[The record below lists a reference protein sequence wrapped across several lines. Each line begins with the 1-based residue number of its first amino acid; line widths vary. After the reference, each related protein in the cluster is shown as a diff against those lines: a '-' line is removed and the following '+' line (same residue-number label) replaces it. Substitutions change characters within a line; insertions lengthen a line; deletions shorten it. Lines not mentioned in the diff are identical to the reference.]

1 MWTRSVFVPVL
12 AAGLAVSASAALAQT
27 EITPAASGVTA
38 STNDGN
44 LPANVVDNNLATRW
58 SANGDGQWLQLDLG
72 TVRSV
77 GSVAVAVYNGNSRQ
91 NRFDLQLS
99 SGGGVWTT
107 VWSGQSSGNTTLEE
121 VYDFADADARYVRYL
136 GHSATT
142 STFNSVTEVSVFAGT
157 TVPTDTPTPVPTATP
172 TAAPTSTPTPT
183 PVPSQTEITPGGSR
197 VSASTNDGNL
207 PANTVDGSLATRW
220 SANGDGQWIQYDLG
234 ATHTIAYVRLA
245 VYNGNTRQN
254 RFDLQVGGSSTGPWT
269 NVITSGLTSGTT
281 TALETHEF
289 ADASAR
295 YVRYLGH
302 TSTTSTF
309 NSLSEVEIWGSACT
323 SCPTPT
329 PTATPTPVAATPTPQ
344 PTATPNPSGFRHPG
358 VLVNRGQ
365 LDFVK
370 AKIQANAQPWKAAFD
385 KAVADSHGSLSYTA
399 HPRSVVECGPSSNP
413 NLGCSEERSDAQAA
427 YTHALLW
434 YFTGNS
440 AHANKAIQIMNAW
453 SGTITDHT
461 NHNAP
466 LQTGWAGSMWAPAG
480 EIIAHTGAAWSTS
493 DRDRFKSMLR
503 NVYRPELI
511 NGSCANGNWE
521 LIMTNALMGI
531 SVFLDDRPGF
541 DKAVLLWRGR
551 VPAYVYQTT
560 DGSSPRAPGHC
571 SRPSWYGQ
579 TTFVDGVGQETCRDF
594 GHMEWGL
601 MAGVDAAETAYQQ
614 GLDLYAEQSK
624 RWRDGLE
631 FHAKYDLGAPV
642 PSWLCGGS
650 VSTANTTAW
659 EIAYNHYVN
668 RKGHS
673 MPNTAQ
679 MVQRVRPTG
688 INYFIAWE
696 TLTHAGTGNAG
707 F

>member
-1 MWTRSVFVPVL
+1 MRKRSVFVPVL
-12 AAGLAVSASAALAQT
+12 AVSLALSASAALSQT
-27 EITPAASGVTA
+27 YTEVTPGASGATA

-44 LPANVVDNNLATRW
+44 TPANAVDNNLATRW

-72 TVRSV
+72 SNRTVGYVR
-77 GSVAVAVYNGNSRQ
+77 VAHYSGNTRQ
-91 NRFDLQLS
+91 AIFDVQYS
-99 SGGGVWTT
+99 TGGGVWTT
-107 VWSGQSSGNTTLEE
+107 AWS
-121 VYDFADADARYVRYL
+121 
-136 GHSATT
+136 
-142 STFNSVTEVSVFAGT
+142 
-157 TVPTDTPTPVPTATP
+157 
-172 TAAPTSTPTPT
+172 
-183 PVPSQTEITPGGSR
+183 
-197 VSASTNDGNL
+197 
-207 PANTVDGSLATRW
+207 
-220 SANGDGQWIQYDLG
+220 
-234 ATHTIAYVRLA
+234 
-245 VYNGNTRQN
+245 
-254 RFDLQVGGSSTGPWT
+254 GSST
-269 NVITSGLTSGTT
+269 GTT
-281 TALETHEF
+281 TALQTYDF
-289 ADASAR
+289 GDVTAR
-295 YVRYLGH
+295 WVRYFGH
-302 TSTTSTF
+302 G
-309 NSLSEVEIWGSACT
+309 NSVNGWNSVAEMEVFALAGT
-323 SCPTPT
+323 GPTPT
-329 PTATPTPVAATPTPQ
+329 PAPTATPAPRATVTPQ

-370 AKIQANAQPWKAAFD
+370 AKIQASAQPWKAAFD
-385 KAVADSHGSLSYTA
+385 KAAADSHGSLSYTA

-413 NLGCSEERSDAQAA
+413 NLGCTDERGDAQAA

-440 AHANKAIQIMNAW
+440 AHASKAVQIMNAW
-453 SGTITDHT
+453 SAVITDHT

-466 LQTGWAGSMWAPAG
+466 LQTGWAGSMWAPAA
-480 EIIAHTGAAWSTS
+480 EIIAHTSTAWSTS
-493 DRDRFKSMLR
+493 DRDRFKTMLR
-503 NVYRPELI
+503 NVYRPELF

-541 DKAVLLWRGR
+541 DKAVSLWRGR

-560 DGSSPRAPGHC
+560 DGSGPRPPGHC
-571 SRPSWYGQ
+571 SLPNWYGQ

-601 MAGVDAAETAYQQ
+601 MAGVDTAETAYQQ

-631 FHAKYDLGAPV
+631 FHAKYDLGAAV

-668 RKGHS
+668 RKGFS
-673 MPNTAQ
+673 MPNTSQ